1 MKLCVKDLDPQNW
14 LPGSESAKICRSQGQ
29 KISQRRQTKIIL
41 LSTPKSELLNL
52 TEIIKMLLPSEYASI
67 RFSLNNKMTKKEE
80 K

>member
-1 MKLCVKDLDPQNW
+1 MLRIWIRKIGFLDPNPQKYAD
-14 LPGSESAKICRSQGQ
+14 PRGK

-67 RFSLNNKMTKKEE
+67 RFSLINKMTKKEE